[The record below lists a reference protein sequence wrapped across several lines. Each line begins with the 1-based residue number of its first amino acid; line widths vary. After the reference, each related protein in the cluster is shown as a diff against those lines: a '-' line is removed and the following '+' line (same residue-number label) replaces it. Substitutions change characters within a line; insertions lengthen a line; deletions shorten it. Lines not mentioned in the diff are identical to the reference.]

1 MVISYYVFIHFQVF
15 FNPLRLFH
23 IVPLL
28 DSRSHSERMFS
39 DKSNCN
45 QNSRPDMLP
54 STVVEINQFGCKL
67 TKEDTLQDF
76 EFVKTGFVDSSILNF
91 FFIP

>member
-1 MVISYYVFIHFQVF
+1 
-15 FNPLRLFH
+15 
-23 IVPLL
+23 
-28 DSRSHSERMFS
+28 MFS

-54 STVVEINQFGCKL
+54 STIVEINQFGCKL

-91 FFIP
+91 FFFFYPMSTLKDTAPFTSLMVN